1 MVLTGGLLRRFKCLL
16 TSNFCLEPP
25 SLVEEDTEIKTPH
38 KQKTRTTLTPHP
50 QPITTTTLFNKQQDL
65 VSQNTNPK
73 KKMKKKNLPL
83 RLLGYTLS
91 LMTPP
96 LPHLSLCF
104 FLSRYFFLTLKIRT
118 PLTPSN

>member
-50 QPITTTTLFNKQQDL
+50 QPITTITLFNKQEDL
-65 VSQNTNPK
+65 VSETTNPK
-73 KKMKKKNLPL
+73 KKKNLPL
-83 RLLGYTLS
+83 RLLGYTLHPNDPS
-91 LMTPP
+91 S
-96 LPHLSLCF
+96 LSL
-104 FLSRYFFLTLKIRT
+104 SA
-118 PLTPSN
+118 SS